1 MTGPASDR
9 LDILDDALLR
19 MRRLWSPSRQR
30 LVDEGGVVVEMSSL
44 LVVEACARGS
54 AAGLEV
60 SVADVALLADVA
72 PSTASRLVDRAAGA
86 DLVNR
91 ETSRVDP
98 RRTALSLTERG
109 ATLQARAC
117 TARTTWLAGQFHDWA
132 PRDVNDLARLLA
144 RFADTLEPD
153 GDTVRSG
160 PRPVERRHTPATHL
174 AISDR
179 RRTTNSP

>member
-1 MTGPASDR
+1 MTGSALDG

-19 MRRLWSPSRQR
+19 LRRLWSPPRQR

-54 AAGLEV
+54 AAGREV

-72 PSTASRLVDRAAGA
+72 PSTASRLVDRAACA
-86 DLVNR
+86 DLVDR
-91 ETSRVDP
+91 GTSRVDP

-109 ATLQARAC
+109 STLQARAYA
-117 TARTTWLAGQFHDWA
+117 ARTTWLAGRFHDWA
-132 PRDVNDLARLLA
+132 PQDVDQLARLLA

-153 GDTVRSG
+153 GGPFAQRAGHPAPGTV
-160 PRPVERRHTPATHL
+160 T
-174 AISDR
+174 
-179 RRTTNSP
+179 